1 MTEFKR
7 TQDMHQYYRDVLVK
21 TYFFDEFGKIPKD
34 TLISLIDTN
43 ACDPVHCAE
52 VLHGV

>member
-7 TQDMHQYYRDVLVK
+7 TQEMHQYYRDSLVK

-43 ACDPVHCAE
+43 SCDPV
-52 VLHGV
+52 